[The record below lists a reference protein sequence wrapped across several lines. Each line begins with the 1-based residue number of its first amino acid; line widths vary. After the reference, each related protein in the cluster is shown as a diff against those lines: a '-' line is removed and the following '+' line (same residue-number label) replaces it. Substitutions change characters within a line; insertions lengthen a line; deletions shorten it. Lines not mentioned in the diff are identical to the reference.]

1 MLRIYNIAY
10 FLYFPYTLCA
20 HFTKEYIVGG
30 IKTASY
36 CLYNT
41 HCGVIAFRCHK
52 YIVLCAEQLFKGT
65 GRGPEKKAHVIESL
79 EEMGIT
85 VDATTDAMIE
95 AAVYGL
101 DKNAAVIDE

>member
-1 MLRIYNIAY
+1 MTINWGPIIAAVFALINAVVVY
-10 FLYFPYTLCA
+10 VLVPYIKSKTTAAQQEALSKVIDTLVA
-20 HFTKEYIVGG
+20 
-30 IKTASY
+30 A
-36 CLYNT
+36 
-41 HCGVIAFRCHK
+41 
-52 YIVLCAEQLFKGT
+52 AEQLFKGT

-101 DKNAAVIDE
+101 DKNAAMIDE